1 MQRIIKFSKIKN
13 GKYQLVSGNMT
24 FETNLG
30 IMELTPEQGL
40 EIAFTLF
47 DDFMMDYDVLYELED
62 RIKKKGGEDE
72 SNTEELF

>member
-1 MQRIIKFSKIKN
+1 MQRIIKFSKIWN
-13 GKYQLVSGNMT
+13 GKYQLSGNMT

-30 IMELTPEQGL
+30 FMQLTPEQGL

-47 DDFMMDYDVLYELED
+47 DDYGMDYDILYELED
-62 RIKKKGGEDE
+62 KIKKKGGEDE